1 MCEKWFE
8 GVIIYQSYIR
18 VNISNVIKQV
28 SLFCNVFQSQTPSSD
43 VWGSISLVFVYLLV
57 ALTRINNLLIEDGVN
72 GVIS

>member
-43 VWGSISLVFVYLLV
+43 VWGSIFLVFVYLLV

-72 GVIS
+72 GVTS